1 MEGEEDKSAVV
12 PEKEAQDNASEEVQG
27 EKSASDLD
35 TTELVADCE
44 NLPTPFFQG
53 GVVQAIAKARLE
65 RCAFV
70 VSIQGTYEGLDLIN
84 Y

>member
-1 MEGEEDKSAVV
+1 MEGAEDKSAVV
-12 PEKEAQDNASEEVQG
+12 PEKETQDNASEEEVQ

-35 TTELVADCE
+35 STKLADCD
-44 NLPTPFFQG
+44 NLPSPFFQG
-53 GVVQAIAKARLE
+53 GVVQAIAKAQLE